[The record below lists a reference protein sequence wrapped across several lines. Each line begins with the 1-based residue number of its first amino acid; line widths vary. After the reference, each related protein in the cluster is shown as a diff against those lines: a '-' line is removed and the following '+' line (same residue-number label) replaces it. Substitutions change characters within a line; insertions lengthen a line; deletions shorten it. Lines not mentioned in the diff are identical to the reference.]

1 MRASRILSAR
11 PERAIVAL
19 ADLCEE
25 RKDEELVVAPPYQ
38 SRPASLPPQTPYT
51 VGNQTLRPK
60 VAERFSPPAQF
71 FEPGPRQVVPPVT
84 LRPPPEHMA
93 PKRGKWTS
101 PPPPEAPP
109 DDHNQFE
116 SQLGIGLQLA
126 TSSTD
131 AREQEAAYNSSESNS
146 EVFTDE
152 GSDVAEDD
160 MRSVRSYTEG
170 SSSTVGVLR
179 RPSWHTQDTIRSPAF
194 VGPSSA
200 SSSRSPSTTRGRFSQ
215 ANDRVDPPPP
225 SAFRPPPEFVPSSS
239 HSIFNKRS
247 LSGSPRAPKDPTLL
261 SITPL
266 AITTPLPPSP
276 VSPLDP
282 KFSESSNVY
291 YQTTA
296 TRSPRPTVLYPNQ
309 GSPSSFLSRYQTQSG
324 LGYSGQVPN
333 DIFPPNLPP
342 SLSSSLNP
350 RLADRSYSGPE
361 TPTPAT
367 YHNNLPMHRT
377 ESPLNT
383 TRTETSSPK
392 VSVAKPS
399 SLSSSRERSPLI
411 PQEPCPAQPLDV
423 DSLPKPTS
431 SSSATSSPNSPIIPN
446 PSAEGAVE
454 TNGSNTGTPPHL
466 PPMRDDR
473 FSSLSPQPRGAQ
485 VDSNSNGSSPAHS
498 STGYATSI
506 SRSPSPHSPS
516 PPLTARLPVQNGQK
530 GENGKFEAEM
540 GALSID
546 NIVVDLDE
554 GDGKES

>member
-38 SRPASLPPQTPYT
+38 SRPVSLPPQTPYT

-152 GSDVAEDD
+152 GSDVADDD

-170 SSSTVGVLR
+170 SSSTVGALR
-179 RPSWHTQDTIRSPAF
+179 RPSWHTQDTVRSPTF

-200 SSSRSPSTTRGRFSQ
+200 SSSRSPSTTRGRFS
-215 ANDRVDPPPP
+215 VDPSPP
-225 SAFRPPPEFVPSSS
+225 SAFRPPPSQSS
-239 HSIFNKRS
+239 FNRRS
-247 LSGSPRAPKDPTLL
+247 LSGSPHAPKDPTL
-261 SITPL
+261 SSNTPL
-266 AITTPLPPSP
+266 AIATPLPPSP
-276 VSPLDP
+276 ESPLDP
-282 KFSESSNVY
+282 RFSESSNVY
-291 YQTTA
+291 YQTT

-309 GSPSSFLSRYQTQSG
+309 GSPSSFLSRFQTQSG
-324 LGYSGQVPN
+324 LGYIGQVPN

-342 SLSSSLNP
+342 SLSSSLNQ

-367 YHNNLPMHRT
+367 YHNNHAMHRT
-377 ESPLNT
+377 HSPSST

-392 VSVAKPS
+392 VSAAKS
-399 SLSSSRERSPLI
+399 SLLSSSRERSPLI
-411 PQEPCPAQPLDV
+411 PQEPYSAQPLDMN
-423 DSLPKPTS
+423 SLPKPNS
-431 SSSATSSPNSPIIPN
+431 SSSTSSSPNSPIIPN
-446 PSAEGAVE
+446 LSAKGAVG
-454 TNGSNTGTPPHL
+454 TNGSNNGTPHL
-466 PPMRDDR
+466 PSMRDDR
-473 FSSLSPQPRGAQ
+473 SSSLSPQPRGAR

-516 PPLTARLPVQNGQK
+516 PPLTARLPVQNGQQ
-530 GENGKFEAEM
+530 GENRKFEAEM